1 MKKTCPQNITM
12 LVALVSLAL
21 LVGFIALSTYLIML
35 IWNKVLV
42 VKLTNARL
50 QILDF
55 WEALA
60 LAVFVDLL
68 LIGNVSPT
76 ILVGYLSVVE
86 SSK

>member
-50 QILDF
+50 QNLDF

-60 LAVFVDLL
+60 LAVFVNLL

-86 SSK
+86 SSN